1 MSETMRCE
9 WDKVW
14 KMSAIEFL
22 NVIAYRKDKADE
34 ERRQIEKWKKK
45 N

>member
-14 KMSAIEFL
+14 KMAAIEFL

-34 ERRQIEKWKKK
+34 ERRQIERWKKK

>member
-1 MSETMRCE
+1 MRTS
-9 WDKVW
+9 WDAVW

-22 NVIAYRKDKADE
+22 NIIAYRKDKGEE
-34 ERRQIEKWKKK
+34 ERRQIERWKKK